1 MAIPSV
7 NINVLD
13 GGLGIQSPSNGDV
26 LCFIGC
32 SDSGTLNAPAF
43 YTRIKDLQTA
53 FGAGPLVEAAAYAIE
68 TVGKPVL
75 CARMAA
81 TTQGGYGT
89 IVTTGWTGTSVVTVD
104 SANTHP
110 NDEYEAML
118 KIVTGG
124 TIGTAGIT
132 LQYSLDGGRTMS
144 PVTAL
149 GTANT
154 FAIPNS
160 GSTTFKF
167 AAGTAVAGDVV
178 TCPTTAPA
186 WGSSDLT
193 TTLGAL
199 AVGTQSFDTIVLVG
213 TASAADLAT
222 LDTWCASRFAA
233 GKFYDFVCNNV
244 GPTSS
249 QTDAQWQTAQQA
261 AFASSSTTFGECVAG
276 YSLTRSSISARRYRR
291 PDSWA
296 LAARYSKI
304 YLGQDA
310 AEIDLGPLPGVQLSD
325 DNGNPKEHDEA
336 IYPGMD
342 AARFATLRT
351 VTGYQG
357 VYPTNPRMMAPAGSD
372 FIYRQ
377 FRRVMN
383 VACAV
388 TLQTLT
394 RRLSKAIRVNPK
406 TGFIREED
414 ARDIEVLVNSA
425 LRTALMSKPS
435 VSSVQFV
442 LSRTDNVLST
452 FSLTG
457 DVRLVPLGYPKQLN
471 VTMAFNN
478 PAIRTA

>member
-110 NDEYEAML
+110 NDEYEAL
-118 KIVTGG
+118 IKIVTGG

-149 GTANT
+149 GTANS

-167 AAGTAVAGDVV
+167 AAGTAVAGDVA
-178 TCPTTAPA
+178 TCSTTAPA

-325 DNGNPKEHDEA
+325 DDGNPKEHDEA

-435 VSSVQFV
+435 ASSVQFV

-457 DVRLVPLGYPKQLN
+457 DVRIVPLGYPKQLN

-478 PAIRTA
+478 PAIRAA